1 MKNTLL
7 LGTMLVSMASLFT
20 ACEDDRDSNPTLI
33 QPTDLVLNTP
43 AYINETI
50 NLENSSYLKLTWS
63 QPKFTADNA
72 PVNATYEIQV
82 SPTNSFTVSAAEADA
97 DESGALVA
105 DYDVL
110 PNTVTTCHAIFEAQD
125 LDKALIKVAK
135 WTNKDVPAEQTAY
148 IRVQGYILEGT
159 KKVNSIASN
168 NVVELK
174 VNPYYIELKDAD
186 PIMWYLL
193 GNNIGDG
200 GWSTDNANIGI
211 STMPMFLK
219 PGFTYDK
226 VTGGGEIEF
235 LNYFTMDGFKINPAN
250 LNDWDHGFMSSGSA
264 NEAIYRDANGD
275 KGNIWVDPAGYYRIT
290 LNTSNNTCKIE
301 KMDITPKVYDM
312 ICITGSF
319 CGWTDVNMTPANK
332 VGENHVWTYT
342 LTVPAGATEQIKFK
356 IAGSWDTNWGY
367 GSADGEVNN
376 CGEGSQGAPNI
387 GVPEGTWVIMFNDIN
402 GNFSIIKK
410 QQ

>member
-1 MKNTLL
+1 MKKTLL

-97 DESGALVA
+97 DESGQLVA

-110 PNTVTTCHAIFEAQD
+110 PNTVTTCHAIFEAKD
-125 LDKALIKVAK
+125 LDKALVKVAK
-135 WTNKDVPAEQTAY
+135 WTSDNVPAEQKAY
-148 IRVQGYILEGT
+148 VRVQGYILEGT
-159 KKVNSIASN
+159 KKVNSVPS
-168 NVVELK
+168 NVVELN

-200 GWSTDNANIGI
+200 SWNTDNVNIGVATI
-211 STMPMFLK
+211 PMFLK

-226 VTGGGEIEF
+226 VTGAGEIEYI
-235 LNYFTMDGFKINPAN
+235 NYFTMDGFKINPSK
-250 LNDWDHGFMSSGSA
+250 LSDWDNGFMSTGSA
-264 NEAIYRDANGD
+264 NGAENRNGGGD
-275 KGNIWVDPAGYYRIT
+275 KGNIWVDPAGYYRVTI
-290 LNTSNNTCKIE
+290 NTGSLTCKIE
-301 KMDITPKVYDM
+301 QMEINPTVYDM

-319 CGWTDVNMTPANK
+319 CGWSDVNMTPANK

-342 LTVPAGATEQIKFK
+342 LTVAAGAVEEIKFK

-367 GSADGEVNN
+367 GSTNGEVNT
-376 CGEGSQGAPNI
+376 CGEGTQGGPNI

-410 QQ
+410 QE